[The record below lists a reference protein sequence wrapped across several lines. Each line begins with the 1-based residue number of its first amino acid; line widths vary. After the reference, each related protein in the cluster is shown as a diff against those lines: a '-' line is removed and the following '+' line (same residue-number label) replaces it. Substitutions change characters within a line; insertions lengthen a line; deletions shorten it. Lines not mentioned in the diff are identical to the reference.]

1 MSKADREYYKR
12 LAAVQKEYTPEKW
25 DTRKPYNWKKEWGPF
40 VKYDSDWYA
49 EDIVKLILYK
59 LEKTY
64 IGMDVYSDE
73 YREDLNKKLKTLRE
87 TIDLGKKILNYDDYD
102 KDCHQ
107 WSKLHCAH
115 VILIYKRGGVLKGEC
130 IHKLVFNNSLEEN
143 GREPLELYFREKEIN
158 QWAEENGYKRK
169 EITVAYSGEWDS
181 KENQKIYRRLVKE
194 AARTQ
199 QEDRDCFFKLISRN
213 YFYWGW

>member
-1 MSKADREYYKR
+1 MNKADREYYKR

-49 EDIVKLILYK
+49 EGIVKLLLYK

-73 YREDLNKKLKTLRE
+73 YREDLDKKLKTLRE
-87 TIDLGKKILNYDDYD
+87 TIDLGKKILNYEYD
-102 KDCHQ
+102 KDYYQ

-115 VILIYKRGGVLKGEC
+115 VILIHKRGKVLKGEFL
-130 IHKLVFNNSLEEN
+130 HKLVFSDAAEED
-143 GREPLELYFREKEIN
+143 GRDPLERYFREKEVN
-158 QWAEENGYKRK
+158 QWAEENGYKRQ
-169 EITVAYSGEWDS
+169 ELAVTYSGEWDS
-181 KENQKIYRRLVKE
+181 KENQKIYRKMVKE
-194 AARTQ
+194 AIRAQ
-199 QEDRDCFFKLISRN
+199 QKDRDCFFKLISHN